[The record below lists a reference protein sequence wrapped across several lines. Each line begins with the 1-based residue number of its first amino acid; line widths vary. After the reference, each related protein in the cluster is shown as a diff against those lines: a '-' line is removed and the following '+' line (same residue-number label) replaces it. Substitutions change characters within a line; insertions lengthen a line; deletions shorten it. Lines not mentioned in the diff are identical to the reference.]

1 MSKNMTNIADQL
13 KLAGVNTDA
22 VANLD
27 EGQIATAELFAK
39 SMTKAQLSTLLVGV
53 GSGQIIKND
62 EAKAAVKPDEEVL
75 EELALL
81 KKQVA
86 DLKDENASLIEHK
99 KRQSR
104 TYEPPLNPNQTRFYF
119 KADHDKT
126 RAAGNKI
133 VRINGTS
140 TKDGSEVKE
149 ISKPDQRWSTSG
161 QSSRHI
167 KLDFYHNV
175 TITSP
180 EGEKIEGIAHIK
192 CVKRLNLVFGK
203 QYDKDTKTFTKQ
215 MWGSGYLLHDEDEQT
230 KFKTLVSPMPNSAP
244 ELNHTVDEDGNQE
257 PA

>member
-1 MSKNMTNIADQL
+1 MTNIADQL

-62 EAKAAVKPDEEVL
+62 EAKATVKPDEEAL
-75 EELALL
+75 EEIALL

-86 DLKDENASLIEHK
+86 DLKDENTSLIEHK

-126 RAAGNKI
+126 RAAGTKT

-140 TKDGSEVKE
+140 TKDGSEV
-149 ISKPDQRWSTSG
+149 
-161 QSSRHI
+161 
-167 KLDFYHNV
+167 
-175 TITSP
+175 
-180 EGEKIEGIAHIK
+180 
-192 CVKRLNLVFGK
+192 
-203 QYDKDTKTFTKQ
+203 
-215 MWGSGYLLHDEDEQT
+215 
-230 KFKTLVSPMPNSAP
+230 
-244 ELNHTVDEDGNQE
+244 
-257 PA
+257 

>member
-1 MSKNMTNIADQL
+1 MSKNMTNMADQL
-13 KLAGVNTDA
+13 KMAGVNTQ
-22 VANLD
+22 NLNLT
-27 EGQIATAELFAK
+27 EKQAETAERLAK
-39 SMTKAQLSTLLVGV
+39 GMTKAQLSALLVGV
-53 GSGQIIKND
+53 GTEQIIKND
-62 EAKAAVKPDEEVL
+62 EAKATVKPDEELVM
-75 EELALL
+75 ELKSL
-81 KKQVA
+81 KQKVA
-86 DLKDENASLIEHK
+86 DLEDEKASLIEHK

-126 RAAGNKI
+126 RAAGTKT

-149 ISKPDQRWSTSG
+149 ISMPDQRWSTSG
-161 QSSRHI
+161 QSSKHI

-180 EGEKIEGIAHIK
+180 EGKKIDGIAHIK
-192 CVKRLNLVFGK
+192 CVKQLNLVFGK

-215 MWGSGYLLHDEDEQT
+215 MWGSGYLQHDEDEQT